1 MDWWQILLIILAVM
15 LVILGVLYFLGRR
28 LQKKADAQQGLIES
42 SKQTVSILIIDK
54 KKMKLKDSN
63 LPKMVQDQ
71 VPVYLKWRKMPLVK
85 AKIGPKITTLLCD
98 ERVFK
103 DLPVKQL
110 VKVDLAGMYIM
121 GIKSNPKP
129 KKTVGKV
136 AAPVVKQTFMDKLKA
151 NAVNLTKKKSK

>member
-15 LVILGVLYFLGRR
+15 VVILVVLYFLGRR

-71 VPVYLKWRKMPLVK
+71 VPVYLRWRKMPLVK

-129 KKTVGKV
+129 KKGTGKE
-136 AAPVVKQTFMDKLKA
+136 AAPVAKKSFMDKVKDSA
-151 NAVNLTKKKSK
+151 SNFTKKKK